1 MKGNQMQQQKMTLDS
16 AGLAIAASAVDRAH
30 ELMADGQDK
39 SRLNSGFKGV
49 QKFCVH
55 GAMNLAFQ
63 EMFPLANEQ
72 CGRVNVCGG
81 FASTEAG
88 YGEAE
93 AIATAILVQVANE
106 RFGYD
111 DKAWRSGAMGVAPLN
126 DDPARSAEDVLG
138 ILKEASI
145 RLWAMSM
152 EFDAPRSVEV
162 RRFSWADE
170 PSEGAQQA
178 VYA

>member
-1 MKGNQMQQQKMTLDS
+1 MNGAQMQQQKMTLDG
-16 AGLAIAASAVDRAH
+16 ATLAIAASVVDRSL
-30 ELMADGQDK
+30 ELMLDGQSK
-39 SRLNSGFKGV
+39 SSLNAGFKGV

-63 EMFPLANEQ
+63 EMFPEYGEK

-81 FASTEAG
+81 YASSETG
-88 YGEAE
+88 YGQAE
-93 AIATAILVQVANE
+93 AIATSVLVQVANE

-126 DDPARSAEDVLG
+126 DDPQRSADDVTG
-138 ILKEASI
+138 ILEETSR
-145 RLWAMSM
+145 RLWAMSL
-152 EFDAPRSVEV
+152 EYDVPRTVEV
-162 RRFSWADE
+162 RSFSWADE
-170 PSEGAQQA
+170 PAEGAQQA